1 MINSISKIIFVIS
14 LILGRVITIS
24 SSSWLG
30 IWIGLEINLLSFIPL
45 IIDNKN
51 ILYSESAIKYFL
63 IQTIA
68 SLIFLFSSIFYII
81 KFNFYFNLEKLGYE
95 NFIITRAIII
105 KLGAAPLHFWFPNII
120 EGLSWNNTLIML
132 TWQKI
137 APLIILSIIHLNN
150 FFNFFI
156 IISSLVGSIGG
167 INQISLKKI
176 LTYSS
181 INHISWI
188 LLANIIN
195 DILWSFY
202 LIIYLLIN
210 YSLIKIFEIYN
221 LTNINQL
228 FIFKSNFPIIKF
240 CFLVNI
246 LSLGGLPPFLGFFPK
261 WMIAENLILNNRLF
275 ILFVLII
282 STLITLYFY
291 ARVTFSA
298 FLFSYP
304 NFSWNKFFINNDSL
318 ITKNLIINFFII
330 ASFTIFCLNTFF
342 VI

>member
-1 MINSISKIIFVIS
+1 MINSISKIIFTVS
-14 LILGRVITIS
+14 LILGRIITIS

-63 IQTIA
+63 VQTIA
-68 SLIFLFSSIFYII
+68 SLIFLFSAIFYIM
-81 KFNFYFNLEKLGYE
+81 KFNLCFSLEKFNYE
-95 NFIITRAIII
+95 NIIITRAIII

-120 EGLSWNNTLIML
+120 EGLSWNNTLIIL

-137 APLIILSIIHLNN
+137 APLIILSIIYLNN
-150 FFNFFI
+150 FFNLFI
-156 IISSLVGSIGG
+156 IFSSLVGSIGG

-195 DILWSFY
+195 DLLWSFY
-202 LIIYLLIN
+202 LTIYLLIN

-221 LTNINQL
+221 FININQL
-228 FIFKSNFPIIKF
+228 FIFKANFPIIKF
-240 CFLVNI
+240 CFLINI
-246 LSLGGLPPFLGFFPK
+246 LSLGGLPPFVGFFPK
-261 WMIAENLILNNRLF
+261 WIIVENLILNNNLF
-275 ILFVLII
+275 ILFILII
-282 STLITLYFY
+282 TTLITLYFY
-291 ARVTFSA
+291 ARITFSA
-298 FLFSYP
+298 FLFNYP
-304 NFSWNKFFINNDSL
+304 NFSWNKFFVNNNNL
-318 ITKNLIINFFII
+318 LTKNLIINFFITS
-330 ASFTIFCLNTFF
+330 SFTIFCLNTFF
-342 VI
+342 IV